1 MPGFDISKH
10 NLSVFKVHMSSLVS
24 ISAHIVSK
32 LRVTTYRAR
41 GSGRNISKIENRFQ
55 VYCCFSVAVSCGVT
69 LLENVS
75 CVLLAVQSSLLFFSP
90 SSLVEQRGS
99 VSILP
104 GHCFSYA
111 WEGAKVFGMSRK
123 RGMRVM

>member
-32 LRVTTYRAR
+32 LRVTTYWAR
-41 GSGRNISKIENRFQ
+41 GSGRSISKIENRFQ

-69 LLENVS
+69 LLENAS
-75 CVLLAVQSSLLFFSP
+75 CVLLAVQSSLFSP
-90 SSLVEQRGS
+90 LFTRRT
-99 VSILP
+99 
-104 GHCFSYA
+104 A
-111 WEGAKVFGMSRK
+111 R
-123 RGMRVM
+123 